1 VTSANNFFCFGNG
14 SNTIFAANSTT
25 GNMIL
30 GNGSGQVTVK
40 GDLYV
45 TGTIYSSA
53 GGVSETGQDSDEDTV
68 NEIKGQGN
76 QELRLSNED
85 NADADSSDADSEQ
98 IVSSY
103 SSPINKMKDTNI
115 NKSNDSINTE
125 SFDAIDVRL
134 TAMDQSILGLG
145 NRVTG
150 LDTRLSSLEQAVM
163 AQVVAMED
171 GFAMSAA
178 IAARPTPNNLGWN
191 FTAGAGNYES
201 SNALAAGFVYV
212 DPNYAVSISF
222 AEASGSSN
230 SMTNIGISYNLS
242 NLFRKQ

>member
-1 VTSANNFFCFGNG
+1 
-14 SNTIFAANSTT
+14 
-25 GNMIL
+25 MIL
-30 GNGSGQVTVK
+30 GNGNGQITVN

-53 GGVSETGQDSDEDTV
+53 GGVSESGQDSDDTV
-68 NEIKGQGN
+68 SEIKGQGN
-76 QELRLSNED
+76 QELRLANED
-85 NADADSSDADSEQ
+85 SSDADADSEQ
-98 IVSSY
+98 IISSY
-103 SSPINKMKDTNI
+103 SSPVNKMKDTNI
-115 NKSNDSINTE
+115 NKSNNSINAE

-230 SMTNIGISYNLS
+230 SMTNIGISYNLTS
-242 NLFRKQ
+242 LFKKQ